1 MPSFQ
6 LLWRGVALL
15 VVLASSLLGRAA
27 PAQDRATLE
36 AAEEQAFKQAA
47 AVVAPS
53 IVKIDTTGGLDVV
66 GQLLTST
73 APTTGLI
80 VASDGYIVSS
90 AFHFISKPSN
100 VLVTLPDGR
109 RFPAKIVATDRLRM
123 IVLLK
128 IVADNLP
135 VPKAA
140 SNSQMHVGQWSIAL
154 GRTFDSANPAMS
166 VGIVSALHRIW
177 GKAIQTD
184 AKISPTNY
192 GGPLVD
198 LEGRVMG
205 VLAPLSPEGQNE
217 ASGVEWYDSGIG
229 FAVPL
234 EDIQQVLERLK
245 KGADLRPGLLGVGF
259 KSRDLFAA
267 AEVDRVRYDSPAFN
281 AGIKKGD
288 IVIEADGKPVSR
300 MSQIREVLG
309 TKLEDDKVKLV
320 LKRGDEKKPVEV
332 TLIGELKPF
341 EYGFLGILPERPSLK
356 ASSEAA
362 NAGVAIRAV
371 LPKSAASQAGLKA
384 RDRILKIN
392 GTTLTSARQL
402 SDLISRLRPGEEA
415 SIDWQRGTETKSLKL
430 KLTAVPDEIPLDLP
444 SAAIP
449 AGEQP
454 VGDKAPKL
462 GRFVS
467 KLPGYDQEFWAYVP
481 EDYNAAYGY
490 GLLVWLHPVRDTLEG
505 TMLSE
510 WKKQCA
516 QRGIILVAPKA
527 ANVAAWGAN
536 EAEFIKDVTQHVRD
550 TYSIDPARIA
560 LHGYAT
566 SGFFASQV
574 AFKYR
579 EQFRGVLLAGAPLRT
594 TPPDNEPD
602 LRLQFHLICGDR
614 DPVLKFVT
622 VTEKR
627 LKELKF
633 PTTFTLMKDTAAK
646 YPSGEPIEE
655 AARWLDAL
663 DRI

>member
-1 MPSFQ
+1 MPSFS
-6 LLWRGVALL
+6 LLMRGVALF
-15 VVLASSLLGRAA
+15 VSLAASMLNCAA
-27 PAQDRATLE
+27 QAQDRAMLE
-36 AAEEQAFKQAA
+36 AAEEQSFKQAA

-80 VASDGYIVSS
+80 VAPDGYIVSS

-109 RFPAKIVATDRLRM
+109 RFPAKTVATDRLRM

-128 IVADNLP
+128 IAADNLP
-135 VPKAA
+135 VPRAA
-140 SNSQMHVGQWSIAL
+140 SKSQMHVGQWSIAL

-166 VGIVSALHRIW
+166 VGIVSALNRIW

-234 EDIQQVLERLK
+234 EDIQQVLDRMK

-259 KSRDLFAA
+259 KSRDLFAT
-267 AEVDRVRYDSPAFN
+267 AEVDRVRYDSPAFHV
-281 AGIKKGD
+281 GMKKGD
-288 IVIEADGKPVSR
+288 VVIEADGKPVSR

-309 TKLEDDKVKLV
+309 TKLEDDKIKLV

-332 TLIGELKPF
+332 SLVGELKPF
-341 EYGFLGILPERPSLK
+341 EYGFLGILPERPALK
-356 ASSEAA
+356 PADATST
-362 NAGVAIRAV
+362 GVVIRMV
-371 LPKSAASQAGLKA
+371 LPNSAASQAGLKS
-384 RDRILKIN
+384 RDRILKVN
-392 GTTLTSARQL
+392 GTAMTSARQL
-402 SDLISRLRPGEEA
+402 SDLISRVRPGEEVL
-415 SIDWQRGTETKSLKL
+415 IDWQRGTETKSLKL
-430 KLTAVPDEIPLDLP
+430 KLTAVPDEIPADLP

-449 AGEQP
+449 AGEKQI
-454 VGDKAPKL
+454 GDKAPKL
-462 GRFVS
+462 GRFVG

-490 GLLVWLHPVRDTLEG
+490 GLLVWLHPLRDTLEG
-505 TMLSE
+505 TLLNE
-510 WKKQCA
+510 WKKTCA

-527 ANVAAWGAN
+527 ANIAAWGAN
-536 EAEFIKDVTQHVRD
+536 EAEFIKDVTQHIRE
-550 TYSIDPARIA
+550 TYSIDPSRIA
-560 LHGYAT
+560 LHGYST

-574 AFKYR
+574 AFKFR

-594 TPPDNEPD
+594 APPDNEPD

-622 VTEKR
+622 ATEKR

-633 PTTFTLMKDTAAK
+633 PTSLTLMKDTAAK
-646 YPSGEPIEE
+646 YPTGEPIEE